1 MSAPREF
8 LTALAQAVSS
18 LSLYQDGHP
27 ARERAIDR
35 AHEKLQVLQEEHP
48 VLRFTFLPDE
58 IILDDRPLFELR
70 RWDWGGR
77 MARAGIQRLECL
89 GPVDRPDLEAFL
101 DEAWRRLGGAPIDT
115 AELRQGRPSNIRYG
129 SVALRETT
137 HGDPP
142 PEGVTTST
150 LGVDLSEEVT
160 TVGWL
165 HSELKDGKE
174 LPLAEAETIVRSLS
188 VAMHADQAFLIPL
201 LRMKRYDEYTTTHA
215 LNVSVLSMALSE
227 SLGLSPREIRSFG
240 TAGLLHDLGK
250 VTIPEDILNKPG
262 KLSDAERSLMNS
274 HTVEGAR
281 IILEGEER
289 LEMAAVVAYEHHI
302 RLNGEGYPSLRY
314 QRRCH
319 RASDLVHVCDVFD
332 ALRTRRPY
340 REAWEEP
347 RVLEYIERGA
357 GTEFDP
363 EVVRA
368 FLGMMRTWSDRVATV
383 AQPSP
388 SEN

>member
-18 LSLYQDGHP
+18 LSLYSDGHP

-35 AHEKLQVLQEEHP
+35 AHEKLQILQEENP
-48 VLRFTFLPDE
+48 VLCFTFLPDE
-58 IILDDRPLFELR
+58 IVLDDRPLLELR

-77 MARAGIQRLECL
+77 MARAGIQRFECL
-89 GPVDRPDLEAFL
+89 GPVERPDLEAFL
-101 DEAWRRLGGAPIDT
+101 DEAWNRLSGAPMDT
-115 AELRQGRPSNIRYG
+115 AEARQGRPSNIRYG
-129 SVALRETT
+129 SVSLREPSNGNGT
-137 HGDPP
+137 D
-142 PEGVTTST
+142 EAVTTAT
-150 LGVDLSEEVT
+150 LGFDLSEEVT

-165 HSELKDGKE
+165 HQELKDRKE
-174 LPLAEAETIVRSLS
+174 LHLAEAETIVRSLS
-188 VAMHADQAFLIPL
+188 VAMHADQAYLMPL

-215 LNVSVLSMALSE
+215 LNVSVLAMALAE
-227 SLGLSPREIRSFG
+227 SLGLGPREIRSFG

-250 VTIPEDILNKPG
+250 VTIPEDVLNKPG
-262 KLSDAERSLMNS
+262 KLTASERELMNS

-289 LEMAAVVAYEHHI
+289 LDMAAVVAYEHHI

-319 RASDLVHVCDVFD
+319 HASDLVHVCDVFD

-347 RVLEYIERGA
+347 RVLDYIERGA

-363 EVVRA
+363 DVVKA

-383 AQPSP
+383 TDPGPDAT
-388 SEN
+388 